1 MKKHQENINKYR
13 SKQDVRTNAEQARL
27 EASIRATIYSLP
39 YSLEKAAYE
48 ELNAELKRDITKLMN
63 DADNFFA
70 PLLATLFSVQT
81 TFYGHLYN
89 RKNANLAN
97 VE

>member
-1 MKKHQENINKYR
+1 MQNKHALKPAFVCTHFLI
-13 SKQDVRTNAEQARL
+13 ALIGA
-27 EASIRATIYSLP
+27 
-39 YSLEKAAYE
+39 AAYE
-48 ELNAELKRDITKLMN
+48 ELNAELKRDISRLMN

-70 PLLATLFSVQT
+70 PLLATLFSIQT

-89 RKNANLAN
+89 RKNSNLAA